1 MGLKSTKIIKIYFL
15 IFFSSLSIFLYLTL
29 VAKFRPD
36 TFLAFLQRVQQRE
49 AGPGDLAP
57 SWSKLAPV
65 PASLTWL
72 CFQSIHRFYFY
83 FLFFLFLDR
92 LSLFHTT
99 EMRLQTKKEIKK
111 NLLSLI
117 SLPLARLVSLKF
129 SSQTNFKLKMPSH
142 HCDWL
147 RLYSACCCFWYCGS
161 SAAWLECLIWGLCP
175 STMRALECKDGTTL
189 APNDLFSRYN
199 DGSKEQVI
207 WPKPLPLM
215 RCVHT
220 VKSHWWRQT
229 LSDIQQQ
236 I

>member
-1 MGLKSTKIIKIYFL
+1 MRPARATSLPVGPNLHQFQRLWLGRVFMQSTAFIFIF
-15 IFFSSLSIFLYLTL
+15 IFFCSWTVCPSST
-29 VAKFRPD
+29 
-36 TFLAFLQRVQQRE
+36 QQRC
-49 AGPGDLAP
+49 D
-57 SWSKLAPV
+57 
-65 PASLTWL
+65 
-72 CFQSIHRFYFY
+72 FRH
-83 FLFFLFLDR
+83 
-92 LSLFHTT
+92 
-99 EMRLQTKKEIKK
+99 KK

-147 RLYSACCCFWYCGS
+147 RPYSACCSFCYCGS

-175 STMRALECKDGTTL
+175 STMRALECKDGATL

-199 DGSKEQVI
+199 DGSKEQII

-229 LSDIQQQ
+229 LSDI
-236 I
+236 